1 MARMSYNNN
10 DGSQNRRWTQVISVL
25 RNLEVYVIWNVKDKG
40 DNFVQRKTDMVC
52 NKKIILCQIS
62 LGMKK
67 RIITSDIKKCLYM
80 NGLPLFLKITSIA
93 KNFNVKMRVKNMFG
107 TSNLGG
113 GGIPSEY
120 NIININIKAMN
131 VLSWALKIDHDQL
144 ELVDNQRRQAK

>member
-1 MARMSYNNN
+1 
-10 DGSQNRRWTQVISVL
+10 
-25 RNLEVYVIWNVKDKG
+25 
-40 DNFVQRKTDMVC
+40 
-52 NKKIILCQIS
+52 
-62 LGMKK
+62 
-67 RIITSDIKKCLYM
+67 M

-131 VLSWALKIDHDQL
+131 VLS
-144 ELVDNQRRQAK
+144 

>member
-1 MARMSYNNN
+1 
-10 DGSQNRRWTQVISVL
+10 
-25 RNLEVYVIWNVKDKG
+25 
-40 DNFVQRKTDMVC
+40 
-52 NKKIILCQIS
+52 
-62 LGMKK
+62 MKK

-131 VLSWALKIDHDQL
+131 VLS
-144 ELVDNQRRQAK
+144 